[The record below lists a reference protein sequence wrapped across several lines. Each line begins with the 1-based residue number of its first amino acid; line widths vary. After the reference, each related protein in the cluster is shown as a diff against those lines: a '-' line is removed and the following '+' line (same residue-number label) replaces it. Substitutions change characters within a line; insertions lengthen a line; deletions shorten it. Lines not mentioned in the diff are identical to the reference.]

1 MAATSD
7 EEMDSLL
14 STLNQIYQV
23 GTNLPL
29 PPSFL
34 TILYTDSVWLPRKP
48 RKKNKRKRAFLGS
61 QTNRSM
67 IFFFFLNSN
76 SEFSG
81 FQEWRGGDP
90 VGEFHV

>member
-14 STLNQIYQV
+14 STFDQIYQV

-34 TILYTDSVWLPRKP
+34 TILYSDSVWLPRKP
-48 RKKNKRKRAFLGS
+48 RKKKKKKKKRKRAFLGS

-67 IFFFFLNSN
+67 IFFFLS
-76 SEFSG
+76 
-81 FQEWRGGDP
+81 
-90 VGEFHV
+90 

>member
-14 STLNQIYQV
+14 STLDQIYQV

-34 TILYTDSVWLPRKP
+34 TILYSDSVWLPRKP
-48 RKKNKRKRAFLGS
+48 RKKKKKRRRENELFSAAK
-61 QTNRSM
+61 QTDR
-67 IFFFFLNSN
+67 
-76 SEFSG
+76 
-81 FQEWRGGDP
+81 
-90 VGEFHV
+90 